1 MTRPAAKRL
10 DYAIVGGG
18 AAGCA
23 LAWHLS
29 QNGHRAVVY
38 ERWNGLGGL
47 AADIPFGKTQL
58 DRFYHHIFTSD
69 KHVQAYADRLGI
81 GDKIH
86 WCDSSVGFEHE
97 RRLYPFTTP
106 KDLLMFKPLSFWSRF
121 RVGLAVLRM
130 RRRDSYEPL
139 ESITAEDFIIRE
151 MGEPA
156 YRILWE
162 PLLRSKFGDR
172 YREVSAVW
180 FWGKIKLRGGTRSE
194 KGGESLGY
202 MKDGWAQIYQGMG
215 EKIEAWGGEFRF
227 REIVKR
233 ITRRDGKL
241 AVKTR
246 AGEDEYD
253 RVIVTPS
260 IPSFLEMVPELSE
273 QDRARIDQTPYQ
285 ANVTMAM
292 GLDRSIS
299 PYYWLNVTSPDMPFV
314 AVIEHTR
321 LFDDPDY
328 DGLVPVYLSRYLSSD
343 HELFKAKIPDI
354 QESFLS
360 GLERLFPGFDRDW
373 VKCSEISK
381 AEFTQ
386 PVIGLNYSEKRP
398 PFETPIDG
406 LYLCTMAQIYPEDR
420 GMNYSLKLAEEL
432 LVHLGELDRLTA

>member
-1 MTRPAAKRL
+1 MTKPNKPLR
-10 DYAIVGGG
+10 YAIVGGG
-18 AAGCA
+18 AAGCT
-23 LAWHLS
+23 LAWHLA
-29 QNGHRAVVY
+29 QNGHSVVVY
-38 ERWNGLGGL
+38 EKWNGLGGL
-47 AADIPFGKTQL
+47 AADIPFGKTSL

-69 KHVQAYADRLGI
+69 THVQAYADRLGLA
-81 GDKIH
+81 DKLH
-86 WCDSSVGFEHE
+86 WCDSSVGFEHSGK
-97 RRLYPFTTP
+97 LYPFTKP
-106 KDLLMFKPLSFWSRF
+106 KDLLLFKPLPFWSRI

-130 RRRDSYEPL
+130 RRRDSFDEL

-180 FWGKIKLRGGTRSE
+180 FWGKIKLRGGTRSD

-202 MKDGWAQIYQGMG
+202 MKDGWAQIYEGMG
-215 EKIEAWGGEFRF
+215 KKIKGWGGEFRF

-233 ITRRDGKL
+233 IDKTSDGL
-241 AVKTR
+241 TIKTR
-246 AGEDEYD
+246 SGEETYD

-260 IPSFLEMVPELSE
+260 IPSFLDMAAGLPDDYRKDV
-273 QDRARIDQTPYQ
+273 DQAPYQ
-285 ANVTMAM
+285 ANITMAM

-299 PYYWLNVTSPDMPFV
+299 PYYWLNVTRPDAPFV

-328 DGLVPVYLSRYLSSD
+328 DGVVPIYLSRYLNAD
-343 HELFKAKIPDI
+343 HPYFSMKLADVQEVFI
-354 QESFLS
+354 Q
-360 GLERLFPGFDRDW
+360 GLEKMFPDFKREW
-373 VKCSEISK
+373 IKSATISK

-386 PVIGLNYSEKRP
+386 PVIGLHYSKRRP
-398 PFETPIDG
+398 SFDTPWEG

-420 GMNYSLKLAEEL
+420 GMNYSIKMAEEL
-432 LVHLGELDRLTA
+432 LVHLGELDELTA